1 MSFFYIQS
9 INNNARKKD
18 GQISDNR
25 CSGTKKPLV
34 CVLCGAYRTP
44 IENYKNLS
52 KMRCLHYKIGFK
64 FDIIT
69 AVLILHVCTRVRYLN
84 ILNGNTTEGNLPEF
98 VSRGAHVY
106 HPLRWCIVV
115 IRSLSDFPLAN

>member
-1 MSFFYIQS
+1 MPGRRMGRL
-9 INNNARKKD
+9 ATTD
-18 GQISDNR
+18 V
-25 CSGTKKPLV
+25 LV
-34 CVLCGAYRTP
+34 QRNHWFVYCAVQTRTP

-52 KMRCLHYKIGFK
+52 KMCCLHYKIGFK

-69 AVLILHVCTRVRYLN
+69 AVLILHLCTRVRYLK

-106 HPLRWCIVV
+106 HPPRWCIVV
-115 IRSLSDFPLAN
+115 VRGLSDFPLAN